1 MGRLKAL
8 GSFLIEVGL
17 LVAISLALYASP
29 LQAQSQTPVTG
40 IPQKLLAKAKAGDAD
55 AQFSLGWL
63 YDQGQGVTQDYAQAA
78 AWYRKAAEQGD
89 ASAQFNL
96 GSLYR
101 QGRGVPQDYAQA
113 TAWYR
118 RAAEQGLARAQY
130 NLGVAYDNGQGVT
143 QDYAQ
148 AATWWH
154 KAAEQGAANAQ
165 YNLGLLYD
173 NGQGV
178 TQDYAQAATWY
189 RKAAEQGVANA
200 QYNLALFCDQGQG
213 VPQDYAQ
220 AAVWYRKAAEQ
231 GLANAQNNLGLLY
244 HQGQGMPQDYAQAA
258 AWFRKAAEQ
267 GLANAQFNLGSLYHQ
282 GQGVAQD
289 YAQAAAWYRKAV
301 EQGFANAQN
310 NLGSLYRHGQG
321 VPQDYAQAAAWY
333 RRAAEQG
340 LATAQ
345 SNLGDMYYLGQGVGQ
360 DDAEAVAWYR
370 KAADNGSTKAKAI
383 LPLLSE
389 KTVIAASSANR
400 GVAGNL
406 ARTALS
412 PQAIAKRASE
422 STVLIVSTD
431 RSGKGVYVY
440 FGSGFAIEPNLIVTN
455 SHVFQDGRLGLVRK
469 IGSDRVPHIIEK
481 VVLRDKENDIV
492 LLYVPDLDLP
502 SLPIQPSEPVIG
514 DTVFTMGNPK
524 GMEGTF
530 SEGLVSALRE
540 ERGVRMIQITAPISH
555 GSSGGPVFNIYGEVI
570 GISTSTL
577 SSGQSLNFAVP
588 ASAIDALLQRA
599 NPNN

>member
-289 YAQAAAWYRKAV
+289 YAQAAAWYR
-301 EQGFANAQN
+301 
-310 NLGSLYRHGQG
+310 
-321 VPQDYAQAAAWY
+321 
-333 RRAAEQG
+333 RAAEQG